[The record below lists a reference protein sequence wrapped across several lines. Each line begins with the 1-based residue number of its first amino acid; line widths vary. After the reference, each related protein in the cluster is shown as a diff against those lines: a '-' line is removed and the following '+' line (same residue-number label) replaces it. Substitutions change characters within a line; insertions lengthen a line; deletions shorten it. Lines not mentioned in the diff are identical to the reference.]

1 MMALGAVLLYRSRL
15 RRLGRLRPRRGLRAV
30 EPMVQRPESWV
41 QRMAFA
47 LVIAFSL
54 TIASNW
60 TQNVPERYGARH
72 AGLQHSWLY
81 PDIDTR
87 APQRAH

>member
-1 MMALGAVLLYRSRL
+1 V
-15 RRLGRLRPRRGLRAV
+15 
-30 EPMVQRPESWV
+30 
-41 QRMAFA
+41 AFA
-47 LVIAFSL
+47 LVIVVSL

-87 APQRAH
+87 AQQPAR